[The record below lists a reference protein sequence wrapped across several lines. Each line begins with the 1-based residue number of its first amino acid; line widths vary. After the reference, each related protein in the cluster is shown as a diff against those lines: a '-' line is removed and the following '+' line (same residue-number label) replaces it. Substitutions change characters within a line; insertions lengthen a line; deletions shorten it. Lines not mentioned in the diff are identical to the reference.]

1 MIKLEKFEK
10 GDYDRLIGWIDS
22 EASMIQ
28 FSGPVFNF
36 PVTHE
41 QLDTYVSA
49 GNRLVFRA
57 VDANTSE
64 VIGHAELNQIDT
76 KNSSARICR
85 VLIGNQPNRNKGFGK
100 AIVKELIRIG
110 FNDLYLHRLDL
121 GVFDFNQQAIKCYV
135 DCGFEIEG
143 LFIENTK
150 VGDEYWSTYNMSI
163 INNDI

>member
-10 GDYDRLIGWIDS
+10 RDYDRLIGWIDS
-22 EASMIQ
+22 EISMIQ

-36 PVTHE
+36 PVTYE
-41 QLDTYVSA
+41 QLDMYA
-49 GNRLVFRA
+49 GAANRLVFRV

-85 VLIGNQPNRNKGFGK
+85 LLIGNKLNRNKGFGK

-110 FNDLYLHRLDL
+110 FNDLNLHRLDL
-121 GVFDFNQQAIKCYV
+121 GVFDFNQQAIKCYAG
-135 DCGFEIEG
+135 CGFEIEG

-163 INNDI
+163 INNEI